1 MVIPLFDNDPLE
13 KSRRA
18 YVNWALIAACIAVF
32 LLQQARVRQFD
43 AIIIR
48 NFALFPVALTGEAD
62 TGAVF
67 PTSFSG
73 C

>member
-18 YVNWALIAACIAVF
+18 YVNWALIAACTVVF
-32 LLQQARVRQFD
+32 LFQQGGSD
-43 AIIIR
+43 NSDTIIIR
-48 NFALFPVALTGEAD
+48 NFALFPVALTGK
-62 TGAVF
+62 
-67 PTSFSG
+67 PTPARSSRPFSG